1 MKQHLAFFLLAL
13 ALVLI
18 AGCADEAATPP
29 QDVSEESAGFV
40 QEEEGYD
47 SDAGALAKFGGPI
60 SYRITFQNLSPG
72 TGGGSS
78 QPFSPPVVAVHSRKI
93 RMFRLWHRASDEL
106 RQIAEDAV
114 NGPMVSKLV
123 EELFEL
129 SKLEARQTRPR
140 PESFSL
146 PGLLDDIIQKFSPLA
161 ERHAVSIDVD
171 FPERLPP
178 VHADLGLIE
187 RVLQNLLENAVKY
200 NRQGGTVKVRL
211 ERSNGRVKISV
222 ADSGIGIPEKDL
234 PHVFDRFYRS
244 RRSGT
249 ASGAGLGLAI
259 TKKILEAHGEAIS
272 VESEVNAGTRFSF
285 QLDLD
290 RAVRSVS

>member
-47 SDAGALAKFGGPI
+47 SDADALAKFGGPI

-114 NGPMVSKLV
+114 NGPMVSKLESSGEV
-123 EELFEL
+123 L
-129 SKLEARQTRPR
+129 SVTQGTGVIFPG
-140 PESFSL
+140 ESAEFTVN
-146 PGLLDDIIQKFSPLA
+146 A
-161 ERHAVSIDVD
+161 ERGYHRLSIVAMLVNTNDGITGMSGKLLPLFGKRVIYLRALD
-171 FPERLPP
+171 AGTERNTEMQAHIPGPCCGNPHVRVPTNERIRFHRGITGSGDLDPSVYGWSEP
-178 VHADLGLIE
+178 VAKLTIE
-187 RVLQNLLENAVKY
+187 R
-200 NRQGGTVKVRL
+200 
-211 ERSNGRVKISV
+211 I
-222 ADSGIGIPEKDL
+222 
-234 PHVFDRFYRS
+234 H
-244 RRSGT
+244 
-249 ASGAGLGLAI
+249 
-259 TKKILEAHGEAIS
+259 
-272 VESEVNAGTRFSF
+272 
-285 QLDLD
+285 
-290 RAVRSVS
+290 